1 MKKVIS
7 LILMC
12 LILMSGLSAYDLNW
26 ANYDFIDPAND
37 VTRGLAYSYQT
48 DHIYIATRM
57 NDEDRVVILDPDEG
71 IMLGMLDTTDTGF
84 QGGTYHLN
92 QVAVA
97 DDGVIYVCNLSV
109 PNVNEDDNFKIYRY
123 TSEDAEPELIFEDH
137 MSGLRY
143 GDSFA
148 AVGEGDNTYLYS
160 SGYQN
165 DQLAVFKVTSRMTT
179 VDRYIQLPSINSAR
193 QGLSP
198 VAPNGNIWIN
208 GAGDSTPPGRLIG
221 PYGSIIAEVPD
232 SIISAGGTSEIL
244 HWSVGDMKL
253 ITCTNTFLSNTLKS
267 AVYYEDELGTVTF
280 GYMGWNSDSL
290 MLAYEGNTLNNNLN
304 GSCALA
310 YDSTRHAMYT
320 LMGVNSIASVDMNGL
335 LQVATPRDTGYFS
348 IQIDGKK
355 NEYTHYD
362 YMGED
367 GDSDL
372 YLTWSED
379 MVYAGITGNTL
390 YAPYQERGLF
400 LAFDTDPDGTEGSN
414 TMPVNAASIAELPF
428 NADVVVQFDSDDF
441 ADLVNDDISAK
452 WTTGFVYK
460 WNGSSWSSSEITGF
474 DINYGAMTII
484 GDGNDSLITEVGVAR
499 NPVALGSDMEKM
511 NVKIFVAEM
520 ASDGDVLKAFP
531 NNNETGNGVSFTSYY
546 AFDNAG
552 DDVLPAMAVTKV
564 GAGTA
569 IDSNNDLVVNQFE
582 LKQNYPNP
590 FNPTTVIEFK
600 TPEKGD
606 VVLSVYNLNGQLI
619 EKQSYNNFNAG
630 YHQYQFNG
638 ADLSS
643 GVYFYKIDF
652 NGETVGMK
660 KMALIK

>member
-1 MKKVIS
+1 MKKMLTVIVMT
-7 LILMC
+7 LILV
-12 LILMSGLSAYDLNW
+12 SGLSAYNLNW

-57 NDEDRVVILDPDEG
+57 NDNDRVVILDPTEG

-84 QGGTYHLN
+84 QGGTYQLN
-92 QVAVA
+92 QVAVG

-109 PNVNEDDNFKIYRY
+109 PSVNADDNFKIYRY

-165 DQLAVFKVTSRMTT
+165 DQLAVFNVTNRVTT
-179 VDRYIQLPSINSAR
+179 VDRFVQLPSINSAR

-198 VAPNGNIWIN
+198 VSANGNVWIN

-221 PYGSIIAEVPD
+221 PYGNIIAEVPD
-232 SIISAGGTSEIL
+232 SIISAGGTSAIL
-244 HWSVGDMKL
+244 NWSVGDMNL

-290 MLAYEGNTLNNNLN
+290 MLAYDGTTLNNNLN

-310 YDSTRHAMYT
+310 YDSTRHAMYS
-320 LMGVNSIASVDMNGL
+320 LMGVNSIASVDMNEL

-348 IQIDGKK
+348 IQIDGKN

-379 MVYAGITGNTL
+379 MVYAGLTGNTL

-400 LAFDTDPDGTEGSN
+400 LAFDTDPDGADGSN
-414 TMPVNAASIAELPF
+414 TMPVDAASISELPF

-460 WNGSSWSSSEITGF
+460 WNGSSWNSSEITGF

-484 GDGNDSLITEVGVAR
+484 GDGNDSLITEIGVAR
-499 NPVALGSDMEKM
+499 NPVALGSDMAKM
-511 NVKIFVAEM
+511 SVKIFVAEM

-531 NNNETGNGVSFTSYY
+531 NNNEAGNGVSFTSYY

-564 GAGTA
+564 GTGTA
-569 IDSNNDLVVNQFE
+569 IESENDLVVNTFE

-590 FNPTTVIEFK
+590 FNPMTVIEFK

-619 EKQSYNNFNAG
+619 EKQTYNNFNAG